1 MLKPGSD
8 GRVMH
13 ASSFSKTVSPGVRVG
28 YLAGP
33 EDEIAKL
40 AKRANE
46 IYISPNMLAESIV
59 FELCRSGAL
68 DENIAFVKGALRER
82 RDALVATLR
91 EHVPEADFVE
101 PGGGYFLWLTLGDD
115 VDATELQAA
124 ALEEKVAFIAGEDFM
139 LDGGR
144 SSLRLS
150 FASVPPDQI
159 GEGVERIARSLE
171 RVRAASPA

>member
-1 MLKPGSD
+1 
-8 GRVMH
+8 VIH

-33 EDEIAKL
+33 ADEIAQL

-46 IYISPNMLAESIV
+46 IYISPNMLAEAIV
-59 FELCRSGAL
+59 YELCRSGAL
-68 DENIAFVKGALRER
+68 DENIEFVKGALRER
-82 RDALVATLR
+82 RDTLVEALR
-91 EHVPEADFVE
+91 EHIPEAEFVV

-115 VDATELQAA
+115 VDAVELQAA
-124 ALEEKVAFIAGEDFM
+124 ALEEKVAFIPGPDFM
-139 LDGGR
+139 LEGGH

-159 GEGVERIARSLE
+159 AEGVERIARSLD